1 MGRRREVFELAWKL
15 GSLGREDRA
24 AVEQLRRGA
33 GRLRPRQLLSD
44 VADDLGSG
52 PLINGTDYLDRAY
65 RLLRVAAGDG
75 TVEQV
80 SPDRAEFFRQMQQLE
95 EDQDAAWERMTQT
108 QPALQ
113 QVEADIRAAGAKR
126 PDDRFEAIN
135 DMRAVLGDR
144 LRPLI
149 GPDAEGLTDPL
160 LRTGAAFG
168 MADHYLVHAYGLRD
182 DEVYAGMHKIVGH
195 SHIEFG
201 LGKRTGRSKK
211 E

>member
-1 MGRRREVFELAWKL
+1 VGRRREVFELAWKL
-15 GSLGREDRA
+15 GSLGREDTEA
-24 AVEQLRRGA
+24 IEELRRAA

-44 VADDLGSG
+44 VADDLVSG
-52 PLINGTDYLDRAY
+52 PLINETDYWDRAY
-65 RLLRVAAGDG
+65 RLLRAAEGDG
-75 TVEQV
+75 TVERV

-95 EDQDAAWERMTQT
+95 ENQDAAWERMTHA

-113 QVEADIRAAGAKR
+113 QVETDIRAAGAKR

-160 LRTGAAFG
+160 LVTGGAYE

-195 SHIEFG
+195 SHMEFG
-201 LGKRTGRSKK
+201 LGKRPGRSK